1 MAEKISG
8 SGSAKRPATLPTGT
22 ILSTAIT
29 SVPPSLRRFWGFAKD
44 MAQKFSRH
52 LSKDRSNELLA
63 EVAKEFGSEKKF

>member
-8 SGSAKRPATLPTGT
+8 SLKKPASLQSGT

-29 SVPPSLRRFWGFAKD
+29 GVPPTLRRFWGFAKD

-63 EVAKEFGSEKKF
+63 EVVKEFETDRKI